1 MSKMPPPPA
10 HKAVWR
16 HCRFQHP
23 PKAKAHSHIRPIP
36 QSHAVKAKAK
46 ASARAKC
53 KSKGSRKV
61 ASSQRYQAFKD
72 QASINKARR
81 QLRKCSQDRGYLALQ
96 VATVGNFAGGFCIIF
111 VCTPRYQS
119 VQVLS
124 HDAAKARE
132 NRVACRLTVCTTQQL
147 MVGWDEKVWFSQL
160 LVEGNYSESQYV
172 LCSAIA
178 FKCSVTNGTYGRF
191 WIAACP

>member
-1 MSKMPPPPA
+1 MPPPPA

-23 PKAKAHSHIRPIP
+23 S
-36 QSHAVKAKAK
+36 KAKAK
-46 ASARAKC
+46 SQS
-53 KSKGSRKV
+53 KSHSHMRLKRKPTTTRGQGRSKVKGSRIV
-61 ASSQRYQAFKD
+61 ASFKRYQAFKD
-72 QASINKARR
+72 QASGNKARR
-81 QLRKCSQDRGYLALQ
+81 QLSKWSQDRGYLALQ

-119 VQVLS
+119 GQVLS

-132 NRVACRLTVCTTQQL
+132 NRYACRLTVCTTQQL
-147 MVGWDEKVWFSQL
+147 MLGFDEKVWFSQL

-178 FKCSVTNGTYGRF
+178 FKCSVTNGPYGRF

>member
-1 MSKMPPPPA
+1 MPPPPA

-23 PKAKAHSHIRPIP
+23 PKAKAHS
-36 QSHAVKAKAK
+36 QSQRKGQKQMHAQ
-46 ASARAKC
+46 
-53 KSKGSRKV
+53 SRK
-61 ASSQRYQAFKD
+61 RYQAFKD
-72 QASINKARR
+72 QASGNKARR
-81 QLRKCSQDRGYLALQ
+81 QLRKWSQDRGYLALQ

-119 VQVLS
+119 GQVPS

-132 NRVACRLTVCTTQQL
+132 NRYACRLTVCTTQQL
-147 MVGWDEKVWFSQL
+147 MLGFYEKVCFSQL

-178 FKCSVTNGTYGRF
+178 FKCSVTNGPYGRF